1 MKYTTYD
8 AALKMKICEEY
19 ATGHISYRQLA
30 KKYNVNSS
38 SLASWIQKY
47 KAMNSIVP
55 LSKNSGFYKIT
66 PRELSQELEA
76 GDESQSIPFR
86 INDIDISTNAEGIK
100 VILEAILK

>member
-1 MKYTTYD
+1 MKHTAYD

-66 PRELSQELEA
+66 PRELSQDLEA
-76 GDESQSIPFR
+76 GDESQSIQF
-86 INDIDISTNAEGIK
+86 SIK
-100 VILEAILK
+100 QGG

>member
-1 MKYTTYD
+1 MKKNAYD

-76 GDESQSIPFR
+76 GDESQSIPF
-86 INDIDISTNAEGIK
+86 SIK
-100 VILEAILK
+100 QGG

>member
-1 MKYTTYD
+1 MKYTAYD

-47 KAMNSIVP
+47 NATNSIVP

-76 GDESQSIPFR
+76 GDESQSIPF
-86 INDIDISTNAEGIK
+86 SIK
-100 VILEAILK
+100 QGG

>member
-1 MKYTTYD
+1 MKYTACET
-8 AALKMKICEEY
+8 ALKMKICEEY

-76 GDESQSIPFR
+76 GDESQSIPF
-86 INDIDISTNAEGIK
+86 SIK
-100 VILEAILK
+100 QGG